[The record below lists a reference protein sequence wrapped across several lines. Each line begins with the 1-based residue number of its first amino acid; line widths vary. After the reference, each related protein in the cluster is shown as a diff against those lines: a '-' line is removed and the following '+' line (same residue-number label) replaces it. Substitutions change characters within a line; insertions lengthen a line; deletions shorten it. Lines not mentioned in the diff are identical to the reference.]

1 MSKGAT
7 VRLESKTVFITGAG
21 SGLGRESALLFAR
34 EGARVAVTDVLP
46 DRAEAVAA
54 EVTAAGGT
62 AVALKTDVR
71 LEAEVAAAVDEV
83 TGRWGGIDV
92 MFANAGV
99 RVPGPRNPGGGGHT
113 TIDQLTVEAWHEV
126 NDVNLFGVFL
136 TCKYAARVMKPA
148 RRGSIIVTSSAASF
162 VGYPGMAAYSATKGG
177 VNGMVKALSFELGE
191 FGIRVNAICPTHG
204 MSPNFLMPPG
214 APVVG
219 KSYEEAAGAW
229 DPAVSPIPLKLD
241 RPPGLLDNAYA
252 ALFFA
257 SDESAY
263 ISGVCLPATDG
274 GTLSRVAMFFEDN
287 WMEKVTPS

>member
-1 MSKGAT
+1 
-7 VRLESKTVFITGAG
+7 VRLEGKIVFITGAG

-46 DRAEAVAA
+46 DRAEAVAKQVL
-54 EVTAAGGT
+54 EQGGS
-62 AVALKTDVR
+62 AVAMRTDVR
-71 LEAEVAAAVDEV
+71 REAEVSASVDDIV
-83 TGRWGGIDV
+83 AQWGGIDV

-99 RVPGPRNPGGGGHT
+99 RVPGPRNQGGGGHT
-113 TIDQLTVEAWHEV
+113 PFDELTLEAWQEV
-126 NDVNLFGVFL
+126 NDVNLLGVFL
-136 TCKYAARVMKPA
+136 TCKHAARVMKP
-148 RRGSIIVTSSAASF
+148 RRQGSIIVTSSAASF
-162 VGYPGMAAYSATKGG
+162 AGYPGMAAYSATKGG
-177 VNGMVKALSFELGE
+177 VNGMVKALSFELGAS
-191 FGIRVNAICPTHG
+191 GIRVNAICPTHG

-219 KSYEEAAGAW
+219 KSYEEVADPW

-241 RPPGLLDNAYA
+241 RPPSLLDNAYA

-274 GTLSRVAMFFEDN
+274 GTLSRVAMFFEQN
-287 WMEKVTPS
+287 WIEKVTPS

>member
-1 MSKGAT
+1 M
-7 VRLESKTVFITGAG
+7 RLKNKTVFITGAG

-46 DRAEAVAA
+46 DRAEAVASQ
-54 EVTAAGGT
+54 VLDQGGAA
-62 AVALKTDVR
+62 VSLKTDVR
-71 LEAEVAAAVDEV
+71 LESEVSAAVDEI
-83 TGRWGGIDV
+83 TDRWGGIDI

-99 RVPGPRNPGGGGHT
+99 RVAGPRKPGGGGHT
-113 TIDQLTVEAWHEV
+113 PIDQLTIEAWQEV
-126 NDVNLFGVFL
+126 NDVNLLGVFL
-136 TCKYAARVMKPA
+136 TCKHAARVMKP
-148 RRGSIIVTSSAASF
+148 RRHGSVIVTSSAASF
-162 VGYPGMAAYSATKGG
+162 VGYPGLAAYSATKGG
-177 VNGMVKALSFELGE
+177 VNAMVKALSFELGE
-191 FGIRVNAICPTHG
+191 FGIRVNAICPAHG

-219 KSYEEAAGAW
+219 QSYEEVAGLW
-229 DPAVSPIPLKLD
+229 DPAASPIPLKLD

-274 GTLSRVAMFFEDN
+274 GTLSRVAMRFEQN
-287 WMEKVTPS
+287 WIEKVTPTAG

>member
-1 MSKGAT
+1 
-7 VRLESKTVFITGAG
+7 VRLENKTIFITGAG

-46 DRAEAVAA
+46 DRAEAVASQVA
-54 EVTAAGGT
+54 KQGGT
-62 AVALKTDVR
+62 AVALKADVR
-71 LEAEVAAAVDEV
+71 LESEVAAAVDAV
-83 TGRWGGIDV
+83 VHRWGSIDV

-113 TIDQLTVEAWHEV
+113 PFDELTVEAWHEV
-126 NDVNLFGVFL
+126 HDVNLLGVFL
-136 TCKYAARVMKPA
+136 TCKHAVRVMKP
-148 RRGSIIVTSSAASF
+148 RRQGSIIVTSSAASF

-204 MSPNFLMPPG
+204 MSPNFLMPQG

-219 KSYEEAAGAW
+219 HSYEEVAGPW
-229 DPAVSPIPLKLD
+229 NPDVSPIPLKLD

-274 GTLSRVAMFFEDN
+274 GTLSRVAMFFEQN
-287 WMEKVTPS
+287 WMEKVTPD